1 MTGAE
6 LGRSAALAYRAS
18 IHDLEQPV
26 ATPLDCGVLDVGV
39 QDTPPGTTAGPA
51 IRARVRSPG
60 DLALSPGLALVHSLR
75 GAMHVHRARDLPL
88 LVAALRPED
97 ADDGG
102 AVDQVAEAMIEVLSD
117 DAPRTKG
124 ELSTEIT
131 GILPPPIRPWCQVCR
146 VDHVDDGLF
155 RMATLPAGLQLRPV
169 GHRSA
174 GFFRVTLPS
183 VAEPAPARR
192 ELLRRFLRRCGPTC
206 PKDLA
211 AWIGITPAIARRWWE
226 LLADELVEVRVD
238 GKRLWMHTE
247 DLAVA
252 RAAAAPTAVWLL
264 PPYDP
269 LVEVTNRELLLT
281 DKERRQQLWRA
292 VANPG
297 AVLLAGD
304 VIGTWRR
311 RRKVITVCAFK
322 PFSTAQQRMVQAA
335 AVHAAS
341 DEIEVRFSG

>member
-1 MTGAE
+1 M
-6 LGRSAALAYRAS
+6 GRPAVLAYRAWV
-18 IHDLEQPV
+18 HDLEQPV
-26 ATPLDCGVLDVGV
+26 AAPADCGVLDIGV

-51 IRARVRSPG
+51 LRARVQSPG

-75 GAMHVHRARDLPL
+75 GVMHVHRAVDLPL
-88 LVAALRPED
+88 LVAALRPEGA
-97 ADDGG
+97 ADRG
-102 AVDQVAEAMIEVLSD
+102 AVDQVAKAMIEVLSD
-117 DAPRTKG
+117 DATRTKG

-131 GILPPPIRPWCQVCR
+131 EILPSPIRPWCQVCR

-174 GFFRVTLPS
+174 SFFRVTLPS
-183 VAEPAPARR
+183 MAEPAPARR
-192 ELLRRFLRRCGPTC
+192 ELLRRFLRRCGPAC

-211 AWIGITPAIARRWWE
+211 KWIGITPAAARRWWE
-226 LLADELVEVRVD
+226 LLADELVEVRVG

-252 RAAAAPTAVWLL
+252 RTAAAPTAVWLL

-269 LVEVTNRELLLT
+269 LVEVASRELLLT
-281 DKERRQQLWRA
+281 DKECRHQLWRA

-297 AVLLAGD
+297 PVLMAGE

-311 RRKVITVCAFK
+311 RKQMITVS
-322 PFSTAQQRMVQAA
+322 PFGPLCTAQQRMVQAA

-341 DEIEVRFSG
+341 DEIDVRFGG